1 MAKKT
6 VKKEEVVEEVVEEPK
21 AEEVVEEPKEESE
34 LGPNEEYV
42 HRLGMTFIK
51 NTKEGG
57 MRRVS

>member
-21 AEEVVEEPKEESE
+21 AEEPKEESG

-57 MRRVS
+57 MRRVN